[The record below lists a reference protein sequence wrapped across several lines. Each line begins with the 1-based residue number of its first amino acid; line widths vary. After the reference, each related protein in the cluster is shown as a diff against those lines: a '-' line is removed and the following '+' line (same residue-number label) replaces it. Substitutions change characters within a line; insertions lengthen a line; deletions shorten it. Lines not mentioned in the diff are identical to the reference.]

1 MTNNNV
7 QLKFHKVAN
16 YHNLN
21 KKLKKKEMLVLNVT
35 FDKYNH
41 LEKYIAWKF
50 SYANITL
57 KGFSVYLR
65 FLRNQQIY
73 ISS

>member
-1 MTNNNV
+1 
-7 QLKFHKVAN
+7 
-16 YHNLN
+16 
-21 KKLKKKEMLVLNVT
+21 MLVLNVT